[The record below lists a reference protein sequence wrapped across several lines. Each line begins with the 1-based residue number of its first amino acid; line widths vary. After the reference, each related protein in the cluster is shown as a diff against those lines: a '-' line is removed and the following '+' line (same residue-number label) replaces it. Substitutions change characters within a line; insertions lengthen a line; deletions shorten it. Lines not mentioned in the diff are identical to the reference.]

1 MQENEPQPKDEFR
14 KLREELVRLRLKH
27 DESTDK
33 DIRAVLQLRIAQI
46 LEEIPPEL
54 AAKPLTPKQEEAAKI
69 EIEIEESPTDPPTPA
84 QLAEAD
90 KLVIQARVEKMRG
103 NAAKSTEFLKQAAAA
118 APGSKAVLEA
128 LGDNLVERKQF
139 KAAMNAYQKAFR
151 LDPKNVGVEEKLAN
165 VALTMGS
172 LGSLDDQMRRNLSDS
187 PFLTE
192 ADAYARLPAAVFLS
206 ALVPGVGHLVLGKT
220 SQGLTILAGWV
231 ISLIWFL
238 SHWFDFVKLIS
249 LTSGGREKP
258 NMLVLMPLLL
268 MVGIY
273 IGTLNSLKGRKDVV
287 RKVPAVHPKPP
298 VDLPFD

>member
-1 MQENEPQPKDEFR
+1 M
-14 KLREELVRLRLKH
+14 RLKH
-27 DESTDK
+27 DESRDK

-46 LEEIPPEL
+46 LEELPPEL
-54 AAKPLTPKQEEAAKI
+54 AAKPLVPKKEEVAEIEVQEEPA
-69 EIEIEESPTDPPTPA
+69 EPPTPA

-103 NAAKSTEFLKQAAAA
+103 NAAKSTEYLKQAAAA

-128 LGDNLVERKQF
+128 LGDDLAERKQF
-139 KAAMNAYQKAFR
+139 KAAMNAYQRAFR

-172 LGSLDDQMRRNLSDS
+172 LGSLEDQMRRNLSDS

-206 ALVPGVGHLVLGKT
+206 ALVPGVGHLVLGRT
-220 SQGLTILAGWV
+220 SQGLMILAGWV
-231 ISLIWFL
+231 ASLIWFL

-258 NMLVLMPLLL
+258 NLVVMAPLLL

-273 IGTLNSLKGRKDVV
+273 IGTLNSLKSRKDVV
-287 RKVPAVHPKPP
+287 RKVPAAHPKPP